1 MDFTNFSY
9 KEVKKMKITSLFVAV
24 MLTLFQTTF
33 SFAGE
38 KEELIGKSLFMR
50 YCAQCHGK
58 NGTGKGINTKSI
70 VMDPAPKD
78 LCDIE
83 QPYMNKKENGLLI
96 EFIKFG
102 GKKVTASHSLMPYWD
117 KTLSEYEIFTLAAF
131 IRTLHKHDQPP
142 VDFSNA
148 NKEKP
153 KITISQID
161 VESATQADIK
171 AGKRIYKENGCIGC
185 HAVKIFGGVSGPNL
199 SGVGNRLNAQQIW
212 KIIKYPSSVKPDSKM
227 PAYDI
232 NDEDGISLVTYM
244 LSLKRG

>member
-1 MDFTNFSY
+1 
-9 KEVKKMKITSLFVAV
+9 MKITSLFVA
-24 MLTLFQTTF
+24 LILALFQTNF

-38 KEELIGKSLFMR
+38 KEEMIGKNLFMR

-58 NGTGKGINTKSI
+58 YGNGQGINTKSI

-78 LCDIE
+78 LCDIA
-83 QPYMNKKENGLLI
+83 QPYMKKKDNGILV

-102 GKKVTASHSLMPYWD
+102 GKKDALTHSLMPYYN

-142 VDFSNA
+142 VDFSKA

-153 KITISQID
+153 KITVSKINID
-161 VESATQADIK
+161 SSTQGDIK
-171 AGKRIYKENGCIGC
+171 AGKIIYKKNGCIGC
-185 HAVKIFGGVSGPNL
+185 HAVKMFGGVSGPNL
-199 SGVGNRLNAQQIW
+199 LGVGNRLNAQQIW
-212 KIIKYPSSVKPDSKM
+212 NIIRYPSSVKPDSKM

-232 NDEDGISLVTYM
+232 NDKDGTLLLAYL
-244 LSLKRG
+244 LSLKEE